1 MDALLLGF
9 FVHEQHLRR
18 HWHDFVV
25 EFAGCLSGCR
35 ALLAAERVFVL
46 NITRDVVAASDD
58 FSCLQHRHIG
68 VLRPRDD
75 VGIDCAIAV
84 AMLILD
90 EADRLEAAAN
100 HNRHAVDDDLLG
112 CCGDSHHAR
121 GALTIHAHARHA

>member
-46 NITRDVVAASDD
+46 YITRDVVTASDD
-58 FSCLQHRHIG
+58 FSCLKHRHIG
-68 VLRPRDD
+68 VLRARDN

-84 AMLILD
+84 AMLVLD
-90 EADRLEAAAN
+90 EADRLLGPN
-100 HNRHAVDDDLLG
+100 HPCLKMLITLYEVKTQVSVWSEPFFRFF
-112 CCGDSHHAR
+112 
-121 GALTIHAHARHA
+121 